1 MAGKIKISTLVVK
14 IKDLLFAC
22 SRSKVVTASVVIQ
35 PLSGHLIIQL
45 AIGSVRVM
53 HSYSTCHAI
62 VTFLPNNKVAKRYI
76 DIKKGDLSLVEI
88 NIVS

>member
-35 PLSGHLIIQL
+35 PLSGHLMIIL
-45 AIGSVRVM
+45 ANISVRVM
-53 HSYSTCHAI
+53 HSYSTCHVI
-62 VTFLPNNKVAKRYI
+62 VTFLPNNKMVKRYI
-76 DIKKGDLSLVEI
+76 HVKKEVLALLEMFFV
-88 NIVS
+88 N